1 MIKRFWGSAF
11 GRAVTLMAV
20 LDLLA
25 TPALLLMAKA
35 GWIGGLWLSA
45 VWFFVNSLMMWHIM
59 QSVASGQKPDQRRI
73 LGWCIVKFP
82 VLYLAG
88 LGILLIPGIE
98 VSGVLVTFTFFL
110 ISLGIVQITHI
121 GKQA

>member
-1 MIKRFWGSAF
+1 MMSKFWTSAF
-11 GRAVTLMAV
+11 GRAVMWMAA

-25 TPALLLMAKA
+25 TPALLLMAK
-35 GWIGGLWLSA
+35 GSWIGGLWLSA
-45 VWFFVNSLMMWHIM
+45 VWFVINSFMMWHIAEL
-59 QSVASGQKPDQRRI
+59 VASGQRPDPRKI
-73 LGWCIVKFP
+73 FGWCLIKFP

-88 LGILLIPGIE
+88 LGILLLPGIDA
-98 VSGVLVTFTFFL
+98 SGVLITFTFFL